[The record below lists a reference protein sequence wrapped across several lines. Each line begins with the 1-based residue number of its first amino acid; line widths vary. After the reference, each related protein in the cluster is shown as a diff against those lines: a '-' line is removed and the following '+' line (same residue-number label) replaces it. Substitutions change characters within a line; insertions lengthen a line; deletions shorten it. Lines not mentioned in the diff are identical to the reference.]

1 MSMSKAFHRF
11 KGALLALACGVCVL
25 LAQPSTALADKVT
38 LNDGTVLEGDIVRE
52 GDGFLFIKVKIGSLE
67 TEKLVTKDQI
77 RAVERTSD
85 TKKDDS
91 NKSPEKAPDAA
102 APSGDSTTPAA
113 KGKHVKKPGDPTR
126 VAILNFGQ
134 PKNTPNRADDTVGI
148 QCNVAAFRH
157 VLPMLEEDGVEVV
170 VIRIASGG
178 GYTLEMPKFNDLF
191 DYEYKAKFRTVAWIE
206 YSISAACMSPWVL
219 EEIYFMRNGRMGGC
233 TEFHSGGIAS
243 KGMDLEEIL
252 AYMEKASIRG
262 KKDPKI
268 MRSMQIQ
275 EPLSCTIDPVT
286 GAVTWFQDT
295 SGEII
300 VNRET
305 NVLTFNSEMAVKTK
319 FANGLA
325 DTVEELMKAMNIK
338 EYEIVGERATK
349 YIDQN
354 IIDNHKTETEWQDTW
369 RKYWRHI
376 EQAQATQDA
385 KRRGEEVG
393 LARRQLYT
401 LKRLFGVNPNFF
413 YLQGVS
419 NEKEWF
425 GIQEEMLRDL
435 MRP

>member
-1 MSMSKAFHRF
+1 MSMSKVLHRL

-25 LAQPSTALADKVT
+25 LAQPSTAWADKIT

-52 GDGFLFIKVKIGSLE
+52 GDGFLFIKVRIGSLE

-77 RAVERTSD
+77 RTVERTSD

-91 NKSPEKAPDAA
+91 GKSPEKTPDAA
-102 APSGDSTTPAA
+102 APASDSSIAA
-113 KGKHVKKPGDPTR
+113 PKGKHVKKPGDPTR

-157 VLPMLEEDGVEVV
+157 VLPMLEEDGVDVV

-233 TEFHSGGIAS
+233 TEFSGGGNAS

-286 GAVTWFQDT
+286 GAVTWFQDSS
-295 SGEII
+295 SGEIV
-300 VNRET
+300 VNRDT
-305 NVLTFNSEMAVKTK
+305 NVLTFSSEMAIKTK

-325 DTVEELMKAMNIK
+325 DTVDELMKAMNIK

-354 IIDNHKTETEWQDTW
+354 IVENQKTEAEWQDSW
-369 RKYWRHI
+369 RKYQRHVG
-376 EQAQATQDA
+376 QAQATQDA
-385 KRRGEEVG
+385 RRRGEEVG

-401 LKRLFGVNPNFF
+401 IKRLLGVNPNYELF
-413 YLQGVS
+413 YGT
-419 NEKEWF
+419 NKEWF
-425 GIQEEMLRDL
+425 GMQEELLRDL